1 MKELNLQLNN
11 LEIKEQTE
19 RIQKERKQKLITEKS
34 NSRMMTRINVF

>member
-19 RIQKERKQKLITEKS
+19 RIQKKERKQKLITHRKEQQ
-34 NSRMMTRINVF
+34 